1 MPIPPPPNTKGPDG
15 DDILI
20 DPPNE
25 PGSYSRVVVLTLN
38 DNEAPETRYEEIKQ
52 AFLSANPN
60 FATRQITV
68 TWLKTIREDNAAG
81 IQKCLYR
88 ITALEEPQEV
98 EVEFV
103 LPSSSVPE
111 DTPAAS
117 IGIVM
122 TTGDGLPLKQTCAV
136 KVKDLLTGTATS
148 GTDYAVFPDL
158 ELVFPA
164 GSPSGTVVNFTIG
177 PIDDVDPEPDETVNL
192 ELFSPV
198 NCALGGQTTHQL
210 TINDNDVVATITA
223 RFEFA
228 GYFEFV
234 FFPASHTF
242 NVVIETSDMAP
253 TAAPASLDV
262 SDLLTGSAIPGVDYT
277 AFGIQP
283 LLIPMGTVHGTM
295 FPFVISGIIP
305 PPFAKTINFGLG
317 NNVGCLIG
325 APGTYTYMYD
335 GTPPSP

>member
-25 PGSYSRVVVLTLN
+25 PGSYSRVVILTLN
-38 DNEAPETRYEEIKQ
+38 DSEAPESRYAEIKQ
-52 AFLSANPN
+52 DFLTANPI

-68 TWLKTIREDNAAG
+68 TWLKTIREDNGAG

-111 DTPAAS
+111 DTPLAS
-117 IGIVM
+117 IGVVM
-122 TTGDGLPLKQTCAV
+122 VTGDAMPLRQTCAV

-148 GTDYAVFPDL
+148 GVDYTAFPDL

-164 GSPSGTVVNFTIG
+164 GSPSGTVINFTLG

-198 NCALGGQTTHQL
+198 NCVLGGQTTHEL
-210 TINDNDVVATITA
+210 TINDNDVVATITV
-223 RFEFA
+223 RFELA
-228 GYFEFV
+228 GFFEFV
-234 FFPASHTF
+234 FFPVSNTF
-242 NVVIETSDMAP
+242 NVVVETSDMLP
-253 TAAPASLDV
+253 TAAPASIDV
-262 SDLLTGSAIPGVDYT
+262 YDTLTGSAISGVDYT
-277 AFGIQP
+277 PFPIVTLP
-283 LLIPMGTVHGTM
+283 IPIGTAHGAM
-295 FPFVISGIIP
+295 FPYTIAGILP
-305 PPFAKTINFGLG
+305 PPFFKTIIMGLLTP
-317 NNVGCLIG
+317 VGCSIG
-325 APGTYTYMYD
+325 APGTYVYAYD
-335 GTPPSP
+335 GSAPA